1 MKIKHGHTILLGG
14 IGGDSHSV
22 GLSILRQSLLMNN
35 YRVHYM
41 GTQNRLED
49 FIQVAGLANVVM
61 ISSMDGHS
69 RYYLREFP
77 KLLRERSFAQ
87 TLWYLGG
94 NLHIGNGS
102 GYEKYFLEMGFN
114 QVFVKFVDICT
125 VLQILE
131 RDLKDVTPMPECSSL
146 MGKLQ
151 PARTYLSSPVT
162 DDALESDMFER
173 GRREVLESWKTGYR
187 AKDLYANAEFL
198 GRQPAFAAAQ
208 ALVNA
213 GRASALIQPRAG
225 VPLLGKQLALF
236 KAFKRVGVRVLS
248 YQVDSLTRNNN
259 YAGVEEALR
268 ENGLTG
274 NMTINGFPVVNHGVP
289 GLQRIISEVGVPL
302 QTRHSTRDPRLLAEI
317 SYAGGVTSFEGGAIC
332 YNIPYYKDY
341 PLDESI
347 KVWQYVDR
355 LTGLYYERF
364 GIRLDREF
372 FGTLTATLIPPSLAI
387 VVNILEAILA
397 LRQGVRCVSLGYAE
411 QGHRIQDIAAMR
423 MLRCLAEE
431 IIRRLGYQDV
441 QVNTVFQQYMA
452 AFPES
457 PTRAEELIHQSA
469 ITASLSGATRMIV
482 KTPAEASG
490 IPGLADNLRGLSL
503 AMGGAAAAAH
513 TPIDETRVAEECSL
527 IRREVEA
534 LLESLLLCGRGSVS
548 EGIVE
553 GFRRGFLDVP
563 FSPSVYNRGA
573 VMTARDR
580 DGAVRF
586 LSLGN
591 LQFGRELQEF
601 HRSKMDERRRAEGL
615 VSEKQNYLLVEQD
628 VLQIPRCLYECWPL
642 SGFENKSAGVLSRR

>member
-1 MKIKHGHTILLGG
+1 
-14 IGGDSHSV
+14 V
-22 GLSILRQSLLMNN
+22 N
-35 YRVHYM
+35 
-41 GTQNRLED
+41 
-49 FIQVAGLANVVM
+49 
-61 ISSMDGHS
+61 
-69 RYYLREFP
+69 
-77 KLLRERSFAQ
+77 
-87 TLWYLGG
+87 
-94 NLHIGNGS
+94 
-102 GYEKYFLEMGFN
+102 
-114 QVFVKFVDICT
+114 
-125 VLQILE
+125 
-131 RDLKDVTPMPECSSL
+131 
-146 MGKLQ
+146 
-151 PARTYLSSPVT
+151 
-162 DDALESDMFER
+162 DDALESEMFER
-173 GRREVLESWKTGYR
+173 SRGEVLESWKTGYR
-187 AKDLYANAEFL
+187 AKDLAANAEFL
-198 GRQPAFAAAQ
+198 ARQPSFAAAQ

-213 GRASALIQPRAG
+213 GRAPALIQPRSG
-225 VPLLGKQLALF
+225 VPLPAEQLALF

-248 YQVDSLTRNNN
+248 YQVDSLTRANN

-268 ENGLTG
+268 ESGLTG

-289 GLQRIISEVGVPL
+289 WLQRIISEVSVPL

-397 LRQGVRCVSLGYAE
+397 IRQGVRCVSLGYAE

-423 MLRCLAEE
+423 MLRILAEE
-431 IIRRLGYQDV
+431 IIQRLGYQDV

-457 PTRAEELIHQSA
+457 QTRAEELIHQSA
-469 ITASLSGATRMIV
+469 ITASLSGATRTIV
-482 KTPAEASG
+482 KTPAESSG
-490 IPGLADNLRGLSL
+490 IPVLADNLRGLSL
-503 AMGGAAAAAH
+503 AMSGMAAPH
-513 TPIDETRVAEECSL
+513 TPIDEMRVAEECSL
-527 IRREVEA
+527 IRQEVEA
-534 LLESLLLCGRGSVS
+534 ILESVLLCGRGSIS

-553 GFRRGFLDVP
+553 AFRRGLLDIP

-586 LSLGN
+586 LLFGN

-601 HRSKMDERRRAEGL
+601 HRSRMDERRRAEGL
-615 VSEKQNYLLVEQD
+615 FSERQNYLLVEQD
-628 VLQIPRCLYECWPL
+628 VLQIPRCLYEHWPL
-642 SGFENKSAGVLSRR
+642 FGYENKSAEVSARR